1 MHCPYN
7 KKVKKIMLKMLL
19 VYVHLL
25 ASCIALGR
33 VLLADHKLWNW
44 RKEALD
50 QAKLEYL
57 EETRKIATLALLAL
71 WGSGLLL
78 VLQGYLLEGTAY
90 LLNQKLWAKVA
101 VVALLTLN
109 GGLLHRVGFPL
120 LQKAPSVLLPGSDRG
135 RLALLGAFSM
145 SGWLFAAFLGVAR
158 AWNHVMPCLHVMG
171 VFTAFALLACAV
183 ALVVASTAGTM
194 RGEEPTVS

>member
-1 MHCPYN
+1 
-7 KKVKKIMLKMLL
+7 MLKMLL

-33 VLLADHKLWNW
+33 VLLADHKLWSW

-120 LQKAPSVLLPGSDRG
+120 LQKAPFVLFPSSDRN
-135 RLALLGAFSM
+135 RLALLGALSM

-158 AWNHVMPCLHVMG
+158 AWNHVLPYLYLMG
-171 VFTAFALLACAV
+171 AFAAFSLLACCVALAV
-183 ALVVASTAGTM
+183 ASRAGSVGVQKTSVP
-194 RGEEPTVS
+194 G